1 MRIIRQGPFCL
12 DGTAYQRFE
21 AEDQARH
28 HNRRIFPVMRILARA
43 SATLACLTT
52 LVACGAEP
60 FDVQEGF
67 FGGVAADEPRA
78 ALIMRDVLVEGGRAA
93 DAAVAGYFALSVTLP
108 SSAGLSAT
116 GSCVVFD
123 PLSERYERLD
133 FPALPSADEGA
144 VIALPLAP
152 RAMFALHARY
162 GRLRFERL
170 ITGAEHLARFGEPIS
185 TRLAADLGQGDPT
198 MLHDPTLAEA
208 FGRQGGGVL
217 GRGETLTQIDLGATL
232 GRLRSTG
239 MGDLYVG
246 PMSRSFAAGVK
257 AAGYAID
264 IKKLRAVLPRW
275 SNATGVEHSNHNWV
289 VVGAD
294 PAAGQQALS
303 MLEGLF
309 ENGGWGGSDGLG
321 RARLMAKA
329 AQEFGAQTGVSVRP
343 DIPGATSFMAVD
355 QVGQMVACA
364 IGMGRPFGLGK
375 AASGTGIVLRSAE
388 VAGPASAL
396 ALIVGNKNTWQVH
409 LGATAGGGKAALS
422 ALLQPVLD
430 QFEGDLSSAEA
441 LEAPRTYPDLAANT
455 IYVEEAWGANAH
467 SALAKIGLGVKM
479 IPSLGRAALL
489 RCVDGL
495 AKEAENCDLA
505 GDRRGGGLVLVE
517 RD

>member
-1 MRIIRQGPFCL
+1 
-12 DGTAYQRFE
+12 
-21 AEDQARH
+21 
-28 HNRRIFPVMRILARA
+28 MRILARA
-43 SATLACLTT
+43 SATLVCLTT

-60 FDVQEGF
+60 FEVQEGF

-78 ALIMRDVLVEGGRAA
+78 ALIMRDVLVEGGRAT

-133 FPALPSADEGA
+133 FPALPSADQGA

-162 GRLRFERL
+162 GRLRFEQL
-170 ITGAEHLARFGEPIS
+170 VTGAEHLARFGEPVS
-185 TRLAADLGQGDPT
+185 ARLAADLSWVGPT
-198 MLHDPTLAEA
+198 MLQDPTLAVV
-208 FGRQGGGVL
+208 FGRHSGGVL
-217 GRGETLTQIDLGATL
+217 GRGETLTQMDLGTTL
-232 GRLRSTG
+232 GRLRRAG
-239 MGDLYVG
+239 VGDLYVG
-246 PMSRSFAAGVK
+246 SMSRSFAAAVK
-257 AAGYAID
+257 AAGYALD
-264 IKKLRAVLPRW
+264 IKNLRTALPRW
-275 SNATGVEHSNHNWV
+275 SDAVGFEHRNHNWV

-294 PAAGQQALS
+294 PSAGRQASS
-303 MLEGLF
+303 MLAGLF
-309 ENGGWGGSDGLG
+309 KKGDWGGSDGLG

-329 AQEFGAQTGVSVRP
+329 AQEFGAQAGVSVRP
-343 DIPGATSFMAVD
+343 DVPGATSFMAVD

-375 AASGTGIVLRSAE
+375 TASGTGIVLRSAK

-396 ALIVGNKNTWQVH
+396 AVIAGNKNAWQVH
-409 LGATAGGGKAALS
+409 LGATAGGGKVALS

-430 QFEGDLSSAEA
+430 QFEGDRSSAEA
-441 LEAPRTYPDLAANT
+441 VKAPRTYPDPAADT
-455 IYVEEAWGANAH
+455 IYVEQVWGAEAH
-467 SALAKIGLGVKM
+467 SALAKTGLGVKT

-495 AKEAENCDLA
+495 SKEAENCDIA
-505 GDRRGGGLVLVE
+505 GDRRGGGLVLFE
-517 RD
+517 KD